1 MRRLHH
7 EQNNDPYLHIPDP
20 WLNRYVTYA
29 YNDYIFKVFIPTQY
43 PFHPPKL
50 ICGKTDHIGYFSK
63 KRMFFK
69 SIIDTYFPSFP
80 CMCCCSKGHSW
91 APSITIR
98 DIVVEYIDYQMTM
111 RKVMNTYLLQSWLE
125 VPELWRHIVS
135 FL

>member
-20 WLNRYVTYA
+20 WLTRYITYS
-29 YNDYIFKVFIPTQY
+29 YEEYIFNLFIPNEY
-43 PFHPPKL
+43 PFHPPKI

-69 SIIDTYFPSFP
+69 SIIDTYFPTFP
-80 CMCCCSKGHSW
+80 CMCCSSITHRW

-98 DIVVEYIDYQMTM
+98 QVVLEYIDFQMKM
-111 RKVMNTYLLQSWLE
+111 RHVMNTYLLQSRLE
-125 VPELWRHIVS
+125 IPELWRHIVS